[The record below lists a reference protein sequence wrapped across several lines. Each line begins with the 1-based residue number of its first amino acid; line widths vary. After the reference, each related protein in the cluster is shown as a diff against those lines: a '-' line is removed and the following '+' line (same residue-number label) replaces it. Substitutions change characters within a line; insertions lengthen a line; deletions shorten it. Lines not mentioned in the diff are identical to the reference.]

1 MEKSRFFEG
10 VVVGAFLMLV
20 IQLVFMKWEEHAL
33 TGQVTADTTRVEVT
47 DTLPSYKPVAK
58 DSVVV
63 RYVTKVVAVRP
74 CGKAQGTEAEAMPQ
88 RTEREERSAERGERS
103 AEQEGT
109 GLRPK
114 GEALGTAERGTVH
127 GDSVV
132 VEIPITQKKYETEA
146 YRAYVSGYEPSLDS
160 IFVYQKTV
168 TERVVVTQ
176 QAKQQRIGV
185 GVVGGFG
192 YGVTSRKPDVFV
204 GLGLYWRL

>member
-1 MEKSRFFEG
+1 MEKSRFFDG

-47 DTLPSYKPVAK
+47 DTLPYYKPVAR

-74 CGKAQGTEAEAMPQ
+74 CGKAQGTEAEALPQ
-88 RTEREERSAERGERS
+88 RTERGERS
-103 AEQEGT
+103 AGHEKRETTELEGT
-109 GLRPK
+109 G
-114 GEALGTAERGTVH
+114 H

-132 VEIPITQKKYETEA
+132 VEIPITQKKYETES

-176 QAKQQRIGV
+176 QAKQQRVGV

>member
-1 MEKSRFFEG
+1 
-10 VVVGAFLMLV
+10 
-20 IQLVFMKWEEHAL
+20 
-33 TGQVTADTTRVEVT
+33 VEVT

-63 RYVTKVVAVRP
+63 GYVTKVVAVRP

-88 RTEREERSAERGERS
+88 RTERGERSAGQEERSAGQEKRETT
-103 AEQEGT
+103 ELEGT
-109 GLRPK
+109 G
-114 GEALGTAERGTVH
+114 H

-160 IFVYQKTV
+160 IFVYHKTV

-176 QAKQQRIGV
+176 QAKQQRVGV